1 MNNGTVRLDPTGFPM
16 IWVPEIRLYVHGLPV
31 TKMQFEH
38 FLCDATDGHFDSRWY
53 DEILRLNP
61 RVSARRIW
69 SGNYWN
75 AFLSGILPAE
85 AERFAAWC
93 GAGYRLLRT
102 SEWQRLYQAQEKQN
116 ATSLE
121 ESGLLAGL
129 ALRHRELILR
139 VECAVED
146 ACAQSGDQCHLT
158 ERTLMRMGLIE
169 WAALEGPNPNLW
181 AGLGEPHPSF
191 CGNLFAPEKADLIQP
206 ADAETRRLA
215 SFGFRLAFDPALVQ
229 KDC

>member
-1 MNNGTVRLDPTGFPM
+1 MNNGTVRLDPTGFPL
-16 IWVPEIRLYVHGLPV
+16 IWVSEIGLYVHSLPV

-75 AFLSGILPAE
+75 AFLSGILPPE

-93 GAGYRLLRT
+93 GPGYRLLRT
-102 SEWQRLYQAQEKQN
+102 SEWHDLYRALENQST
-116 ATSLE
+116 ATLE
-121 ESGLLAGL
+121 ESCLHANLAPH
-129 ALRHRELILR
+129 HRDLIAQ
-139 VECAVED
+139 VERAVED
-146 ACAQSGDQCHLT
+146 ACLQSGDQCRMA
-158 ERTLMRMGLIE
+158 ERTLMRLGLIE
-169 WAALEGPNPNLW
+169 WTALEGPNPNLW

-191 CGNLFAPEKADLIQP
+191 CGNLFLPAQRDLIQP
-206 ADAETRRLA
+206 ADAETHRLA
-215 SFGFRLAFDPALVQ
+215 SFGFRLAFDPALAQ
-229 KDC
+229 ENH